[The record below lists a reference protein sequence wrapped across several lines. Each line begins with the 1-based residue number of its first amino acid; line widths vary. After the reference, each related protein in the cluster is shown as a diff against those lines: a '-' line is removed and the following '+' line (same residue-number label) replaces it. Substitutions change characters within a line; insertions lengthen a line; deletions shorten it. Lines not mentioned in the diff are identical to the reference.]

1 MTFEVLLPV
10 TNIITVF
17 WNVTPRSLTD
27 EMTLFRGFIY
37 PDDLSNRFT
46 SDTNTNYQS
55 TWNHIADGN
64 IYWTD
69 NDILNCGDIYI
80 S

>member
-1 MTFEVLLPV
+1 LPV

-17 WNVTPRSLTD
+17 WNVTPCSLTD

-37 PDDLSNRFT
+37 LDDLSNRFT

-69 NDILNCGDIYI
+69 NDILNCGDIYM